1 MQEAQSFSSL
11 LLVVFLAFL
20 VPLVL
25 SRFKRLRLPIV
36 VGEILVGILIGRSG
50 LGWVDPHDP
59 MLVLLAEFGFVF
71 LMFLSGME
79 IDFSSIRLVG
89 SREAGGERR
98 RVGPVQ
104 IGSLTFAL
112 TLAMAIPVGFL
123 LVGLDLVQ
131 SPWMMALILSTTSL
145 GVVMPVLKENN
156 LSGGQYGQSVL
167 ISALIADF
175 ATMLLITVVVAILST
190 GLTFDILLIG
200 LLFVAVFLMYYFGM
214 FFFNRTSRVRKA
226 VEELSHA
233 SAQIK
238 VRGAFTIM
246 LVFVVL
252 SEVLGTEVILGAFL
266 AGAIVALL
274 KTPSDADL
282 THKLEAIGFGFFIPI
297 FFIMV
302 GVEFNLMA
310 LVSSS
315 QATLLVPVLLL
326 AAIAVKFLPALSFR
340 LNFPWHETFAAGT
353 LLVVRLSLIIAASEI
368 GLQMGLISEALNA
381 AIILVAIV
389 TVTVAPVV
397 FSRFNLERDTRLPR
411 DIIVAGADDLGLR
424 VAEQLQSHNE
434 HVVLIDPEDNRI
446 ARAQRLGFDA
456 VVARLDCPDDCATP
470 FLENAKAV
478 VCTHR
483 DSEVNYKIC
492 QLAHVNY
499 GIKTLVA
506 QVNEP
511 EEIERFR
518 RLGVNTTNAALDGA
532 TMLAMV
538 ARNPAAYNL
547 LTSTEDD
554 KEVIEVSVR
563 GGYCDGK
570 TLRQLEM
577 PGDVLVLALRRNGEL
592 LVPHGD
598 TELVCGDRLTL
609 AGSVEPID
617 SARQMFRTVNG

>member
-1 MQEAQSFSSL
+1 MEEVQSFSSL
-11 LLVVFLAFL
+11 LIVIFLAFL

-50 LGWVDPHDP
+50 FGWIEHHDP
-59 MLVLLAEFGFVF
+59 VLVLLAEFGFVF

-79 IDFSSIRLVG
+79 IDFSSLQLVG
-89 SREAGGERR
+89 SRKANGEKGRI
-98 RVGPVQ
+98 GPVQ
-104 IGSLTFAL
+104 IGSLTFTL
-112 TLAMAIPVGFL
+112 TLAMSIPVGFL
-123 LVGLDLVQ
+123 LVGLDLAR

-145 GVVMPVLKENN
+145 GVVMPVLKEKN
-156 LSGGQYGQSVL
+156 LSGGQYGQSLL

-175 ATMLLITVVVAILST
+175 ATMLLITVVVAIMST
-190 GLTFDILLIG
+190 GLTFDILLIS

-214 FFFNRTSRVRKA
+214 FIFNSTSRFRRTI
-226 VEELSHA
+226 EELSHA

-252 SEVLGTEVILGAFL
+252 SEFLGAEVILGAFL

-302 GVEFNLMA
+302 GVEFNLVA
-310 LVSSS
+310 LLSSS
-315 QATLLVPVLLL
+315 QALLLVPVLLL
-326 AAIAVKFLPALSFR
+326 VAVAVKFFPAITFR
-340 LNFPWHETFAAGT
+340 LNFPWRESFAAGT
-353 LLVVRLSLIIAASEI
+353 LLVARLSLIIAASEI
-368 GLQMGLISEALNA
+368 GMQMGLISEALNA

-389 TVTVAPVV
+389 TVTIAPVV
-397 FSRFNLERDTRLPR
+397 FSRFHLERETSKPHNV
-411 DIIVAGADDLGLR
+411 IVAGADDLGLR
-424 VAEQLQSHNE
+424 VAEQLQAHNE
-434 HVVLIDPEDNRI
+434 QVILIDPEDNRI
-446 ARAQRLGFDA
+446 ARAQQLGFEA

-470 FLENAKAV
+470 YLENAKAV

-483 DSEVNYKIC
+483 DSEVNYQIC

-499 GIKTLVA
+499 GIQNLVA

-511 EEIERFR
+511 DEIERFR
-518 RLGVNTTNAALDGA
+518 RLGVNTINAALNRA
-532 TMLAMV
+532 TMLALV
-538 ARNPAAYNL
+538 TRTPGTYEL

-554 KEVIEVSVR
+554 KEMVEVTVR
-563 GGYCDGK
+563 GDLCDGR
-570 TLRQLEM
+570 TIRQLEM
-577 PGDVLVLALRRNGEL
+577 PGDVLILALRRDGEL
-592 LVPHGD
+592 MVPHGD
-598 TELVCGDRLTL
+598 TRLKCGDCLTL
-609 AGSVEPID
+609 AGSDDYIA
-617 SARQMFRTVNG
+617 SARQLFWAVN